1 MLLELYD
8 KSHKKLANLT
18 GTKSPHIQRTLEYGD
33 ETLDFYY
40 PASGPLLGQIA
51 AECYVRTDRQEY
63 VVKAVEKSTAS
74 AWRKISCALNI
85 EELEGTPFQD
95 FETVEQTVKAAAEF
109 ALAGTGW
116 TVDADANITK
126 KRTIRKEDDT
136 TAWEVVKQIVTTYR
150 LELEIDAVNKRLKFH
165 TRRGRDRGAYFIE
178 RLNLRSL
185 GVKTSSYGFYTRL
198 IPIGKD
204 GLHLWRDG
212 QNYIENH
219 QYSDK
224 VITSI
229 WRDERYTVTAALLED
244 AQARLDEAST
254 PVRAYTAELVD
265 LAAQGDKYNAL
276 AYDLGDTVL
285 LVSEKTDE
293 REKQRIVKLDEYP
306 DDPLANKAELSNVK
320 QTFAQLQKTEAEMAT
335 ADAVAIAT
343 KRTKKV
349 LRDDYLTKEE
359 TKVAISA
366 MAESIELEVSKKY
379 LTVASGEAA
388 INKALK
394 DGKAYTDGK
403 LTEYSTTEETKS
415 LISQSAEQI
424 STEVSKTYAT
434 KTAVTESVASLHAA
448 ATQAQQ
454 TADKANADAASAQAA
469 ADKAATDAA
478 AAAAE
483 ADKAKQAAADAET
496 NAAADAQAKADAA
509 QAAAEKAAA
518 ADAQAKAA
526 AAEAAA
532 KQAAAVD
539 AQKKADAAQAAANQY
554 TDTQLTKYSTTEET
568 KSLISQ
574 SAEQI
579 STEVSKTYATKTAV
593 TESVASLHAAATQ
606 AQQTADKANADAAS
620 AQAAADK
627 AATDAAAAAAEADKA
642 KQAAADA
649 ETNAAADA
657 QAKADAAQAAAEKA
671 AAADA
676 QAKAAAAEAAAKQAA
691 AADAKKKADAAKK
704 EAQDYTDGKLT
715 EYSTTDE
722 VKSAINQTATQISL
736 EVSAQ
741 LSGRNLLQYQNFE
754 DKAGGTAHT
763 TLSNGVLTIK
773 FAANETGAF
782 NVRELAAAALCN
794 LARGR
799 CITVSG
805 RYKVIKPFQSAAARL
820 SWYGKFASGTAQ
832 TLSYS
837 QNAALKMDEVSADW
851 IYYEKTYT
859 TDLLDEEIEEL
870 GMMCEI
876 TPSKAGTDGEIQ
888 WKDWVLK
895 ISTPVQSGTVR
906 SKFAMDTS
914 SATIDAGRLTF
925 NSNTIVINSTNFKLD
940 ASGNVT
946 ASGTFKSANGKW
958 EAALQSGSLIMNYD
972 GNRRVEL
979 FKASN
984 YDGGYLRLS
993 GTYGE
998 WDATTTCAPN
1008 YISMRASSKGQ
1019 SLIMTPEYINLTEN
1033 SKRRF
1038 ATELGKNNGV
1048 PVSNSAVVQSP
1059 DGDVMARLMC
1069 GNVLGAPQAKLEFYY
1084 KFDDALWSVMSLFYD
1099 GSKNRVTLD
1108 TGKNAELYIKGRKF

>member
-8 KSHKKLANLT
+8 RNHKKLANLT
-18 GTKSPHIQRTLEYGD
+18 GIKSPHIQRTLEYGD
-33 ETLDFYY
+33 ETLDFSY
-40 PASGPLLGQIA
+40 PTSGPWLAQLL
-51 AECYVRTDRQEY
+51 AECYIRTDRQEY
-63 VVKAVEKSTAS
+63 VVKAVEKSSTS
-74 AWRKISCALNI
+74 AWRKVSCALNI
-85 EELEGTPFQD
+85 EELEGAPFEG
-95 FETVEQTVKAAAEF
+95 FETVEQTVQAAAEF
-109 ALAGTGW
+109 ALEGTGW
-116 TVDADANITK
+116 TVETDADITK

-136 TAWEVVKQIVTTYR
+136 TVWEVVKQIVTTYR

-254 PVRAYTAELVD
+254 PARAYTAELVD
-265 LAAQGDKYNAL
+265 LAAQSDKYNAL
-276 AYDLGDTVL
+276 AYDLGDAVL

-349 LRDDYLTKEE
+349 LKDDYLTKKE
-359 TKVAISA
+359 TEVKISA
-366 MAESIELEVSKKY
+366 LAESIELEVSKTY
-379 LTVASGEAA
+379 MTVANGQAA
-388 INKALK
+388 IDKALEA
-394 DGKAYTDGK
+394 GKQYTDGK

-424 STEVSKTYAT
+424 TLEVSKTYAT
-434 KTAVTESVASLHAA
+434 TASVEKSLDTLQAA
-448 ATQAQQ
+448 AKSAQE
-454 TADKANADAASAQAA
+454 TADKANNDAANAQAA

-496 NAAADAQAKADAA
+496 NAAADAQEKANAA

-532 KQAAAVD
+532 K
-539 AQKKADAAQAAANQY
+539 K
-554 TDTQLTKYSTTEET
+554 
-568 KSLISQ
+568 
-574 SAEQI
+574 
-579 STEVSKTYATKTAV
+579 
-593 TESVASLHAAATQ
+593 
-606 AQQTADKANADAAS
+606 
-620 AQAAADK
+620 
-627 AATDAAAAAAEADKA
+627 AAAE
-642 KQAAADA
+642 
-649 ETNAAADA
+649 
-657 QAKADAAQAAAEKA
+657 
-671 AAADA
+671 
-676 QAKAAAAEAAAKQAA
+676 
-691 AADAKKKADAAKK
+691 DAKKKADAAKK

-722 VKSAINQTATQISL
+722 MKSAISQTAEQITL

-754 DKAGGTAHT
+754 DKTIGTTHVSAYG
-763 TLSNGVLTIK
+763 GVLTMA
-773 FAANETGAF
+773 FSASETAVF
-782 NVRELAAAALCN
+782 SAQEKADTTLWN

-799 CITVSG
+799 CLTLSG
-805 RYKVIKPFQSAAARL
+805 YYKVIKPFQSAAARL
-820 SWYGKFASGTAQ
+820 SGVWAYKSGTPQ
-832 TLSYS
+832 TLHYN
-837 QNAALKMDEVSADW
+837 QNAALKLDEVSADW
-851 IYYEKTYT
+851 IYYEKTYF
-859 TDLLDEEIEEL
+859 DELLDEELSNL

-876 TPSKAGTDGEIQ
+876 TPTKAETDGKIQ
-888 WKDWVLK
+888 WKDWKLK
-895 ISTPVQSGTVR
+895 ISTPVQSGNIR
-906 SKFAMDTS
+906 SKFAMDAS
-914 SATIDAGRLTF
+914 SVTIDAGRLTF

-946 ASGTFKSANGKW
+946 AKGAFESGD
-958 EAALQSGSLIMNYD
+958 EQSGGYACIKNGTLELKYNGDTNLYFTTTISGSGYANMHLCGPGGQEAVVLQARKNEGSGIFLFDKDANQKTSIMGNGNAGFGGGVSIGGDLSLPDDYNHVLYLRRSKLQPRNGQNSLYCDWVNVRGTD
-972 GNRRVEL
+972 GNSYWVLAGFGSYR
-979 FKASN
+979 
-984 YDGGYLRLS
+984 
-993 GTYGE
+993 GT
-998 WDATTTCAPN
+998 
-1008 YISMRASSKGQ
+1008 
-1019 SLIMTPEYINLTEN
+1019 
-1033 SKRRF
+1033 
-1038 ATELGKNNGV
+1038 
-1048 PVSNSAVVQSP
+1048 
-1059 DGDVMARLMC
+1059 
-1069 GNVLGAPQAKLEFYY
+1069 
-1084 KFDDALWSVMSLFYD
+1084 
-1099 GSKNRVTLD
+1099 
-1108 TGKNAELYIKGRKF
+1108 

>member
-8 KSHKKLANLT
+8 RNHKKLANLT
-18 GTKSPHIQRTLEYGD
+18 GIKSPHIQRTLEYGD
-33 ETLDFYY
+33 ETLDFSY
-40 PASGPLLGQIA
+40 PTSGPWLAQLL
-51 AECYVRTDRQEY
+51 AECYIRTDRQEY
-63 VVKAVEKSTAS
+63 VVKAVEKSSAS
-74 AWRKISCALNI
+74 AWRKVSCALNI
-85 EELEGTPFQD
+85 EELEGAPFED
-95 FETVEQTVKAAAEF
+95 FETVEQTAQAAAEF
-109 ALAGTGW
+109 ALEGTGW
-116 TVDADANITK
+116 TVEADADITK
-126 KRTIRKEDDT
+126 KRTIRKEGDT

-150 LELEIDAVNKRLKFH
+150 VELEIDAVNKRLKFH
-165 TRRGRDRGAYFIE
+165 TRRGRDRGTYFIE

-204 GLHLWRDG
+204 GLQLWQDG
-212 QNYIENH
+212 KNYIDNH

-224 VITSI
+224 TITAI

-254 PVRAYTAELVD
+254 PARAYTAELVD
-265 LAAQGDKYNAL
+265 LATQSDKYNAL
-276 AYDLGDTVL
+276 AYDLGDAVL
-285 LVSEKTDE
+285 LVSEKTAE

-366 MAESIELEVSKKY
+366 MAKSIELEVSKKY
-379 LTVASGEAA
+379 LTVASGETA

-424 STEVSKTYAT
+424 TAEVSKTYAT
-434 KTAVTESVASLHAA
+434 TASVEKSLDTLQAA
-448 ATQAQQ
+448 AKSAQE
-454 TADKANADAASAQAA
+454 TADKANNDAANAQAA

-483 ADKAKQAAADAET
+483 ADKAKQAAADAE
-496 NAAADAQAKADAA
+496 A
-509 QAAAEKAAA
+509 
-518 ADAQAKAA
+518 
-526 AAEAAA
+526 
-532 KQAAAVD
+532 
-539 AQKKADAAQAAANQY
+539 
-554 TDTQLTKYSTTEET
+554 
-568 KSLISQ
+568 
-574 SAEQI
+574 
-579 STEVSKTYATKTAV
+579 
-593 TESVASLHAAATQ
+593 
-606 AQQTADKANADAAS
+606 
-620 AQAAADK
+620 
-627 AATDAAAAAAEADKA
+627 
-642 KQAAADA
+642 
-649 ETNAAADA
+649 NAAADA

-820 SWYGKFASGTAQ
+820 SWYGKFASETTQ

-859 TDLLDEEIEEL
+859 TELLDEEIAEL
-870 GMMCEI
+870 GMSCEI
-876 TPSKAGTDGEIQ
+876 TPSKAETDGEIQ

-895 ISTPVQSGTVR
+895 ISAPVQSGNIR
-906 SKFAMDTS
+906 SKFAMDA
-914 SATIDAGRLTF
+914 SAVTIDTGRLTF

-946 ASGTFKSANGKW
+946 AAGTFKSVSDKW
-958 EAALQSGSLIMNYD
+958 EATLRSGGLFMNYD

-979 FKASN
+979 FKAGN

-993 GTYGE
+993 GTYNGE
-998 WDATTTCAPN
+998 DAMATYAPN
-1008 YISMRASSKGQ
+1008 SIAMGSASKSA
-1019 SLIMTPEYINLTEN
+1019 IMTPEHISLTEN
-1033 SKRRF
+1033 SKSRF
-1038 ATELGKNNGV
+1038 TITQGVNDGV

-1069 GNVLGAPQAKLEFYY
+1069 GNVQGAPQAKLEFLY
-1084 KFDDALWSVMSLFYD
+1084 KVDNILWTVMNLTYD
-1099 GSKNRVTLD
+1099 GSKNRVTLYA
-1108 TGKNAELYIKGRKF
+1108 GKNAELYIQGKKF

>member
-40 PASGPLLGQIA
+40 PASGPWLGQIA

-254 PVRAYTAELVD
+254 PARAYTAELVD
-265 LAAQGDKYNAL
+265 LAAQSDKYNAL
-276 AYDLGDTVL
+276 AYDLGDAVL

-320 QTFAQLQKTEAEMAT
+320 QTFAQMQKTEAEMAT

-424 STEVSKTYAT
+424 TAEVSKTYAT
-434 KTAVTESVASLHAA
+434 TASVEKSLDTLRAA
-448 ATQAQQ
+448 AKSAQE
-454 TADKANADAASAQAA
+454 TADKANNDAANAQAA

-496 NAAADAQAKADAA
+496 NAAADAKAKADAA

-554 TDTQLTKYSTTEET
+554 TDTRLTKYSTTEET

-593 TESVASLHAAATQ
+593 KESVASLQAAAKS
-606 AQQTADKANADAAS
+606 AQETADKANNDAAN

-754 DKAGGTAHT
+754 DKAAGGQHT
-763 TLSNGVLTIK
+763 TVTDGVLTVSFSASETVTFSVK
-773 FAANETGAF
+773 EAADT
-782 NVRELAAAALCN
+782 ALCN
-794 LARGR
+794 LARGK
-799 CITVSG
+799 CVTISG
-805 RYKVIKPFQSAAARL
+805 YYKIVKPFKSSAVRL
-820 SWYGKFASGTAQ
+820 ALTYGYKSGANNQ
-832 TLSYS
+832 TLYYTH
-837 QNAALKMDEVSADW
+837 NAAIKADEESTDW
-851 IYYEKTYT
+851 IFYEKTYIT
-859 TDLLDEEIEEL
+859 EMLDEEL
-870 GMMCEI
+870 VRMGMACEI
-876 TPSKAGTDGEIQ
+876 TPTKAETDGQMQ
-888 WKDWVLK
+888 WKDWTLK

-906 SKFAMDTS
+906 SKFAMDANS
-914 SATIDAGRLTF
+914 VTIDTGRLTF

-940 ASGNVT
+940 GNGNVT
-946 ASGTFKSANGKW
+946 VKGSFESGN
-958 EAALQSGSLIMNYD
+958 EQSGGYVSIKD
-972 GNRRVEL
+972 GKL
-979 FKASN
+979 QIK
-984 YDGGYLRLS
+984 Y
-993 GTYGE
+993 
-998 WDATTTCAPN
+998 
-1008 YISMRASSKGQ
+1008 
-1019 SLIMTPEYINLTEN
+1019 
-1033 SKRRF
+1033 
-1038 ATELGKNNGV
+1038 
-1048 PVSNSAVVQSP
+1048 
-1059 DGDVMARLMC
+1059 DGDVNLFFDTTISGSGYGNMHIC
-1069 GNVLGAPQAKLEFYY
+1069 GPSGQDAIVLQAQKDAGSGLYLFNKNREY
-1084 KFDDALWSVMSLFYD
+1084 KTIIKGD
-1099 GSKNRVTLD
+1099 GSASFGATVYMSGDLVLPTDYNHVLYMNRSKLLPCK
-1108 TGKNAELYIKGRKF
+1108 GQNALYCNWVNVRGIDGNGYWVLAGFSDYKGT

>member
-8 KSHKKLANLT
+8 RNHKKLANLT
-18 GTKSPHIQRTLEYGD
+18 GIKSPHIQRTLEYGD
-33 ETLDFYY
+33 ETLDFSY
-40 PASGPLLGQIA
+40 PTSGPWLAQLL
-51 AECYVRTDRQEY
+51 AECYIRTDRQEY
-63 VVKAVEKSTAS
+63 VVKAVEKSSTS
-74 AWRKISCALNI
+74 AWRKVSCALNI
-85 EELEGTPFQD
+85 EELEGAPFEG
-95 FETVEQTVKAAAEF
+95 FETVEQTVQAAAEF
-109 ALAGTGW
+109 ALEGTGW
-116 TVDADANITK
+116 TVETDADITK

-219 QYSDK
+219 QYNNK

-254 PVRAYTAELVD
+254 PARAYTAELVD
-265 LAAQGDKYNAL
+265 LAAQSDKYNAL
-276 AYDLGDTVL
+276 AYDLGDAVL

-349 LRDDYLTKEE
+349 LKDDYLTKKE
-359 TKVAISA
+359 TEVKISA
-366 MAESIELEVSKKY
+366 LAESIELEVSKTY
-379 LTVASGEAA
+379 MTVANGQAA
-388 INKALK
+388 IDKALEA
-394 DGKAYTDGK
+394 GKQYTDGK

-424 STEVSKTYAT
+424 TLEVSKTYAT
-434 KTAVTESVASLHAA
+434 TASVEKSLDTLQAA
-448 ATQAQQ
+448 AKSAQE
-454 TADKANADAASAQAA
+454 TADKANSDAADAQAA

-496 NAAADAQAKADAA
+496 NAAADAQEKANAA

-532 KQAAAVD
+532 K
-539 AQKKADAAQAAANQY
+539 K
-554 TDTQLTKYSTTEET
+554 
-568 KSLISQ
+568 
-574 SAEQI
+574 
-579 STEVSKTYATKTAV
+579 
-593 TESVASLHAAATQ
+593 
-606 AQQTADKANADAAS
+606 
-620 AQAAADK
+620 
-627 AATDAAAAAAEADKA
+627 AAAE
-642 KQAAADA
+642 
-649 ETNAAADA
+649 
-657 QAKADAAQAAAEKA
+657 
-671 AAADA
+671 
-676 QAKAAAAEAAAKQAA
+676 
-691 AADAKKKADAAKK
+691 DAKKKADAAKK

-722 VKSAINQTATQISL
+722 MKSAISQTAEQITL

-754 DKAGGTAHT
+754 DKTIGTTHVSAYG
-763 TLSNGVLTIK
+763 GVLTMA
-773 FAANETGAF
+773 FSASETAVF
-782 NVRELAAAALCN
+782 SAQEKADTTLWN

-799 CITVSG
+799 CLTLSG
-805 RYKVIKPFQSAAARL
+805 YYKVIKPFQSAAARL
-820 SWYGKFASGTAQ
+820 SGVWAYKSGTPQ
-832 TLSYS
+832 TLHYN
-837 QNAALKMDEVSADW
+837 QNAALKLDEVSADW
-851 IYYEKTYT
+851 IYYEKTYF
-859 TDLLDEEIEEL
+859 DELLDEELSNL

-876 TPSKAGTDGEIQ
+876 TPTKAKTDGKIQ
-888 WKDWVLK
+888 WKDWKLK
-895 ISTPVQSGTVR
+895 ISTPVQSGNIR
-906 SKFAMDTS
+906 SKFAMDAS
-914 SATIDAGRLTF
+914 SVTIDAGRLTF

-946 ASGTFKSANGKW
+946 AKGAFESGD
-958 EAALQSGSLIMNYD
+958 EQSGGYACIKNGTLELKYNGDTNLYFTTTISGSGYANMHLCGPGGQEAVVLQARKNEGSGIFLFDKDANQKASIMGNGNARFDGGVSIGGDLSLPDDYNHVLYLRRSKLQPRNGQNSLYCDWVNVRGTD
-972 GNRRVEL
+972 GNSYWVLAGFGSYR
-979 FKASN
+979 
-984 YDGGYLRLS
+984 
-993 GTYGE
+993 GT
-998 WDATTTCAPN
+998 
-1008 YISMRASSKGQ
+1008 
-1019 SLIMTPEYINLTEN
+1019 
-1033 SKRRF
+1033 
-1038 ATELGKNNGV
+1038 
-1048 PVSNSAVVQSP
+1048 
-1059 DGDVMARLMC
+1059 
-1069 GNVLGAPQAKLEFYY
+1069 
-1084 KFDDALWSVMSLFYD
+1084 
-1099 GSKNRVTLD
+1099 
-1108 TGKNAELYIKGRKF
+1108 

>member
-1 MLLELYD
+1 LLLELYD

-40 PASGPLLGQIA
+40 PASGPWLNQIA

-109 ALAGTGW
+109 ALEGTGW
-116 TVDADANITK
+116 TVETDADITK

-136 TAWEVVKQIVTTYR
+136 TAWEVVKQIVSTYR
-150 LELEIDAVNKRLKFH
+150 VELEIDAVNKRLLFH

-254 PVRAYTAELVD
+254 PARAYTAELVD
-265 LAAQGDKYNAL
+265 LAAQSDKYNAL
-276 AYDLGDTVL
+276 AYDLGDAVL
-285 LVSEKTDE
+285 LVSEKTAE

-388 INKALK
+388 INKALE

-403 LTEYSTTEETKS
+403 LTEYSTTKETKS

-424 STEVSKTYAT
+424 TAEVSKTYAT
-434 KTAVTESVASLHAA
+434 TASVEKSLDTLRAA
-448 ATQAQQ
+448 AKSAQE
-454 TADKANADAASAQAA
+454 TADKAN
-469 ADKAATDAA
+469 TDAA
-478 AAAAE
+478 
-483 ADKAKQAAADAET
+483 
-496 NAAADAQAKADAA
+496 N
-509 QAAAEKAAA
+509 
-518 ADAQAKAA
+518 
-526 AAEAAA
+526 
-532 KQAAAVD
+532 
-539 AQKKADAAQAAANQY
+539 
-554 TDTQLTKYSTTEET
+554 
-568 KSLISQ
+568 
-574 SAEQI
+574 
-579 STEVSKTYATKTAV
+579 
-593 TESVASLHAAATQ
+593 
-606 AQQTADKANADAAS
+606 

-763 TLSNGVLTIK
+763 ALSNGVLTIK

-820 SWYGKFASGTAQ
+820 SWHGRFASGTAQ

-837 QNAALKMDEVSADW
+837 QNAALKMDEASADW

-906 SKFAMDTS
+906 SKFAMDAS
-914 SATIDAGRLTF
+914 SATIDTGRLTF

-946 ASGTFKSANGKW
+946 AAGTFKSANDKW
-958 EAALQSGSLIMNYD
+958 EATLRYGGLFMDYD
-972 GNRRVEL
+972 GKRRVEL
-979 FKASN
+979 FKAGN

-993 GTYGE
+993 GTYNGE
-998 WDATTTCAPN
+998 DAMATYAPN
-1008 YISMRASSKGQ
+1008 SIAMGSASKSA
-1019 SLIMTPEYINLTEN
+1019 IMTPEYISLTEN
-1033 SKRRF
+1033 SKSRF
-1038 ATELGKNNGV
+1038 TITQGVNDGV

-1069 GNVLGAPQAKLEFYY
+1069 GNVLGAPQAKLEFLY
-1084 KFDDALWSVMSLFYD
+1084 KVDNILWTVMNLTYD
-1099 GSKNRVTLD
+1099 GSKNRVTLYA
-1108 TGKNAELYIKGRKF
+1108 GKNAELYIQGKKF

>member
-8 KSHKKLANLT
+8 RNHEKLANLT
-18 GTKSPHIQRTLEYGD
+18 GIKSPHIQRTLEYGD
-33 ETLDFYY
+33 ETLDFSY
-40 PASGPLLGQIA
+40 PTSGPWLAQLL
-51 AECYVRTDRQEY
+51 AECYIRTDRQEY
-63 VVKAVEKSTAS
+63 VVKAVEKSSAS
-74 AWRKISCALNI
+74 AWRKVSCALNI
-85 EELEGTPFQD
+85 EELEGAPFEG
-95 FETVEQTVKAAAEF
+95 FETVEQTVQAAAEF
-109 ALAGTGW
+109 ALEGTGW
-116 TVDADANITK
+116 TVETDADITK

-136 TAWEVVKQIVTTYR
+136 TVWEVMKQIVTTYR

-219 QYSDK
+219 QYSNK

-254 PVRAYTAELVD
+254 PARAYTAELVD
-265 LAAQGDKYNAL
+265 LAAQSDKYNAL
-276 AYDLGDTVL
+276 AYDLGDAVL

-349 LRDDYLTKEE
+349 LKDDYLTKKE
-359 TKVAISA
+359 TEVKISA
-366 MAESIELEVSKKY
+366 LAESIELEVSKTY
-379 LTVASGEAA
+379 MTVANGQAA
-388 INKALK
+388 IDKALEA
-394 DGKAYTDGK
+394 GKQYTDGK

-424 STEVSKTYAT
+424 TLEVSKTYATTASVEKSLDTLQAAAKSAQETADKANSDAADAQAAADKAAADAAAAAAEADKAKQAAADAEANAAADAQEKANAAQDAAEKAAAADAQAKAAAAEAAAKKAAAEDATAKANAAQEAANKYTDTQLTKYSTTEEMKSAINQSATGITLEVSKTYAT
-434 KTAVTESVASLHAA
+434 KTSVEESVATLQAA
-448 ATQAQQ
+448 AKSAQE
-454 TADKANADAASAQAA
+454 TADKANNDAANAQAA

-496 NAAADAQAKADAA
+496 NAAADAQEKANAA

-532 KQAAAVD
+532 K
-539 AQKKADAAQAAANQY
+539 K
-554 TDTQLTKYSTTEET
+554 
-568 KSLISQ
+568 
-574 SAEQI
+574 
-579 STEVSKTYATKTAV
+579 
-593 TESVASLHAAATQ
+593 
-606 AQQTADKANADAAS
+606 
-620 AQAAADK
+620 
-627 AATDAAAAAAEADKA
+627 AAAE
-642 KQAAADA
+642 
-649 ETNAAADA
+649 
-657 QAKADAAQAAAEKA
+657 
-671 AAADA
+671 
-676 QAKAAAAEAAAKQAA
+676 
-691 AADAKKKADAAKK
+691 DAKKKADAAKK

-722 VKSAINQTATQISL
+722 MKSAISQTAEQITL

-754 DKAGGTAHT
+754 DKTIGTTHVSAYG
-763 TLSNGVLTIK
+763 GVLTMA
-773 FAANETGAF
+773 FSASETAVF
-782 NVRELAAAALCN
+782 SAQEKADTTLWN

-799 CITVSG
+799 CLTLSG
-805 RYKVIKPFQSAAARL
+805 YYKVIKPFQSAAARL
-820 SWYGKFASGTAQ
+820 SGVWAYKSGTPQ
-832 TLSYS
+832 TLHYN
-837 QNAALKMDEVSADW
+837 QNAALKLDEVSADW
-851 IYYEKTYT
+851 IYYEKTYF
-859 TDLLDEEIEEL
+859 DELLDEELSNL

-876 TPSKAGTDGEIQ
+876 TPTKAETDGKIQ
-888 WKDWVLK
+888 WKDWKLK
-895 ISTPVQSGTVR
+895 ISTPVQSGNIR
-906 SKFAMDTS
+906 SKFAMDAS
-914 SATIDAGRLTF
+914 SVTIDAGRLTF

-946 ASGTFKSANGKW
+946 AKGAFESGD
-958 EAALQSGSLIMNYD
+958 EQSGGYACIKNGTLELKYNGDTNLYFTTTISGSGYANMHLCGPGGQEAVVLQARKNEGSGIFLFDKDANQKASIMGNGNARFGGGVSIGGDLSLPDDYNHVLYLRRSKLQPRNGQNSLYCDWVNVRGTD
-972 GNRRVEL
+972 GNSYWVLAGFGSYR
-979 FKASN
+979 
-984 YDGGYLRLS
+984 
-993 GTYGE
+993 GT
-998 WDATTTCAPN
+998 
-1008 YISMRASSKGQ
+1008 
-1019 SLIMTPEYINLTEN
+1019 
-1033 SKRRF
+1033 
-1038 ATELGKNNGV
+1038 
-1048 PVSNSAVVQSP
+1048 
-1059 DGDVMARLMC
+1059 
-1069 GNVLGAPQAKLEFYY
+1069 
-1084 KFDDALWSVMSLFYD
+1084 
-1099 GSKNRVTLD
+1099 
-1108 TGKNAELYIKGRKF
+1108 

>member
-40 PASGPLLGQIA
+40 PASGPWLGQIA

-254 PVRAYTAELVD
+254 PARAYTAELVD
-265 LAAQGDKYNAL
+265 LAAQSDKYNAL

-306 DDPLANKAELSNVK
+306 DDQLANKAELSNVK

-379 LTVASGEAA
+379 ITVASGEAA

-424 STEVSKTYAT
+424 TAEVSKTYAT
-434 KTAVTESVASLHAA
+434 TASVEKSLDTIQAA
-448 ATQAQQ
+448 AKSAQE
-454 TADKANADAASAQAA
+454 TADKAN
-469 ADKAATDAA
+469 TDAA
-478 AAAAE
+478 
-483 ADKAKQAAADAET
+483 
-496 NAAADAQAKADAA
+496 N
-509 QAAAEKAAA
+509 
-518 ADAQAKAA
+518 
-526 AAEAAA
+526 
-532 KQAAAVD
+532 
-539 AQKKADAAQAAANQY
+539 
-554 TDTQLTKYSTTEET
+554 
-568 KSLISQ
+568 
-574 SAEQI
+574 
-579 STEVSKTYATKTAV
+579 
-593 TESVASLHAAATQ
+593 
-606 AQQTADKANADAAS
+606 

-754 DKAGGTAHT
+754 DKAAGDQHT
-763 TLSNGVLTIK
+763 TVTDGILTVSFSASETVTFSVK
-773 FAANETGAF
+773 EAADT
-782 NVRELAAAALCN
+782 ALCN
-794 LARGR
+794 LARGK
-799 CITVSG
+799 CVTISG
-805 RYKVIKPFQSAAARL
+805 YYKIVKPFKSSAVRL
-820 SWYGKFASGTAQ
+820 ALTYGYKSGANNQ
-832 TLSYS
+832 TLYYTH
-837 QNAALKMDEVSADW
+837 NAAIKADEESTDW
-851 IYYEKTYT
+851 IFYEKTYIT
-859 TDLLDEEIEEL
+859 EMLDEEL
-870 GMMCEI
+870 VRMGMACEI
-876 TPSKAGTDGEIQ
+876 TPTKAETDGQMQ
-888 WKDWVLK
+888 WKDWSLK

-906 SKFAMDTS
+906 SKFAMDANS
-914 SATIDAGRLTF
+914 VTIDTGRLTF

-940 ASGNVT
+940 GNGNVT
-946 ASGTFKSANGKW
+946 VKGSFESGN
-958 EAALQSGSLIMNYD
+958 EQSGGYVSIKD
-972 GNRRVEL
+972 GKLQV
-979 FKASN
+979 K
-984 YDGGYLRLS
+984 Y
-993 GTYGE
+993 
-998 WDATTTCAPN
+998 
-1008 YISMRASSKGQ
+1008 
-1019 SLIMTPEYINLTEN
+1019 
-1033 SKRRF
+1033 
-1038 ATELGKNNGV
+1038 
-1048 PVSNSAVVQSP
+1048 
-1059 DGDVMARLMC
+1059 DGDVNLFFDTTISGSGYGNMHIC
-1069 GNVLGAPQAKLEFYY
+1069 GPGGQDAIILQAQKDAGSGLYLLNKNGEY
-1084 KFDDALWSVMSLFYD
+1084 KTIIKGD
-1099 GSKNRVTLD
+1099 GSASFGATVCMSGDLALPADYNHALYMNRSKLQPCK
-1108 TGKNAELYIKGRKF
+1108 GQNALYCNWVNVRGIDGNGYWVLAGFFDYKGT

>member
-8 KSHKKLANLT
+8 RNHKKLANLT
-18 GTKSPHIQRTLEYGD
+18 GIKSPHIQRTLEYGD
-33 ETLDFYY
+33 ETLDFSY
-40 PASGPLLGQIA
+40 PTSGPWLAQLL
-51 AECYVRTDRQEY
+51 AECYIRTDRQEY
-63 VVKAVEKSTAS
+63 VVKAVEKSSTS
-74 AWRKISCALNI
+74 AWRKVSCALNI
-85 EELEGTPFQD
+85 EELEGAPFEG
-95 FETVEQTVKAAAEF
+95 FETVEQTVQAAAEF
-109 ALAGTGW
+109 ALEGTGW
-116 TVDADANITK
+116 TVEADADITK

-150 LELEIDAVNKRLKFH
+150 VELEIDAVNKRLKFH
-165 TRRGRDRGAYFIE
+165 TRRGQDRGAYFIE
-178 RLNLRSL
+178 RMNLRSL

-254 PVRAYTAELVD
+254 PARAYTAELVD
-265 LAAQGDKYNAL
+265 LAAQSDKYNAL
-276 AYDLGDTVL
+276 AYDLGDAVL

-349 LRDDYLTKEE
+349 LKDDYLTKKE
-359 TKVAISA
+359 TEVKISA
-366 MAESIELEVSKKY
+366 LAESIELEVSKTY
-379 LTVASGEAA
+379 MTVANGQAA
-388 INKALK
+388 IDKALEA
-394 DGKAYTDGK
+394 GKQYTDGK

-424 STEVSKTYAT
+424 TLEVSKTYAT
-434 KTAVTESVASLHAA
+434 TASVEKSLDTLQAA
-448 ATQAQQ
+448 AKSAQE
-454 TADKANADAASAQAA
+454 TADKANNDAANAQAA

-483 ADKAKQAAADAET
+483 ADKAKQAAADAEA
-496 NAAADAQAKADAA
+496 NAAADAQEKADAA

-532 KQAAAVD
+532 KKAAAED
-539 AQKKADAAQAAANQY
+539 ATAKANAAQEAANKY
-554 TDTQLTKYSTTEET
+554 TDTQLTKYSTTEEM
-568 KSLISQ
+568 KSAISQ
-574 SAEQI
+574 SATGI
-579 STEVSKTYATKTAV
+579 TLEVSKTYATKTSV
-593 TESVASLHAAATQ
+593 EESVATLQAAAKS
-606 AQQTADKANADAAS
+606 AQETADKANNDAAN

-649 ETNAAADA
+649 EANAAADA
-657 QAKADAAQAAAEKA
+657 QEKADAAQAAAEKA

-722 VKSAINQTATQISL
+722 MKSAISQTAEQITL

-754 DKAGGTAHT
+754 DKTIGTTHVSAYG
-763 TLSNGVLTIK
+763 GVLTMA
-773 FAANETGAF
+773 FSASETAVF
-782 NVRELAAAALCN
+782 SAQEKADTTLWN

-799 CITVSG
+799 CLTLSG
-805 RYKVIKPFQSAAARL
+805 YYKVIKPFQSAAARL
-820 SWYGKFASGTAQ
+820 SGVWAYKSGTPQ
-832 TLSYS
+832 TLHYN
-837 QNAALKMDEVSADW
+837 QNAALKLDEVSADW
-851 IYYEKTYT
+851 IYYEKTYF
-859 TDLLDEEIEEL
+859 DELLDEELSNL

-876 TPSKAGTDGEIQ
+876 TPTKAETDGKIQ
-888 WKDWVLK
+888 WKDWKLK
-895 ISTPVQSGTVR
+895 ISTPVQSGNIR
-906 SKFAMDTS
+906 SKFAMDAS
-914 SATIDAGRLTF
+914 SVTIDAGRLTF

-946 ASGTFKSANGKW
+946 AKGAFESGD
-958 EAALQSGSLIMNYD
+958 EQSGGYACIKNGTLELKYNGDTNLYFTTTISGSGYANMHLCGPGGQEAVVLQARKNEGSGIFLFDKDANQKAYIMGNGNARFGGGVSIGGDLSLPDDYNHVLYLRRSKLQPRNGQNSLYCDWVNVRGTD
-972 GNRRVEL
+972 GNSYWVLAGFGSYR
-979 FKASN
+979 
-984 YDGGYLRLS
+984 
-993 GTYGE
+993 GT
-998 WDATTTCAPN
+998 
-1008 YISMRASSKGQ
+1008 
-1019 SLIMTPEYINLTEN
+1019 
-1033 SKRRF
+1033 
-1038 ATELGKNNGV
+1038 
-1048 PVSNSAVVQSP
+1048 
-1059 DGDVMARLMC
+1059 
-1069 GNVLGAPQAKLEFYY
+1069 
-1084 KFDDALWSVMSLFYD
+1084 
-1099 GSKNRVTLD
+1099 
-1108 TGKNAELYIKGRKF
+1108 

>member
-8 KSHKKLANLT
+8 RNHKKLANLT
-18 GTKSPHIQRTLEYGD
+18 GIKSPHIQRTLEYGD
-33 ETLDFYY
+33 ETLDFSY
-40 PASGPLLGQIA
+40 PTSGPWLAQLL
-51 AECYVRTDRQEY
+51 AECYIRTDRQEY
-63 VVKAVEKSTAS
+63 VVKAVEKSSAS
-74 AWRKISCALNI
+74 AWRKVSCALNI
-85 EELEGTPFQD
+85 EELEGAPFEN
-95 FETVEQTVKAAAEF
+95 FETVEQTVQAAAEF
-109 ALAGTGW
+109 ALEGTGW
-116 TVDADANITK
+116 TVETDADITK

-150 LELEIDAVNKRLKFH
+150 VELEIDAVNKRLKFH
-165 TRRGRDRGAYFIE
+165 TRRGQDRGAYFIE

-254 PVRAYTAELVD
+254 PARAYTAELVD
-265 LAAQGDKYNAL
+265 LAAQSDKYNAL
-276 AYDLGDTVL
+276 AYDLGDAVL

-343 KRTKKV
+343 KRTQKV
-349 LRDDYLTKEE
+349 LKDDYLTKKE
-359 TKVAISA
+359 TEVKISA
-366 MAESIELEVSKKY
+366 LAESIELEVSKTY
-379 LTVASGEAA
+379 MTVANGQAA
-388 INKALK
+388 IDKALEA
-394 DGKAYTDGK
+394 GKQYTDGK

-424 STEVSKTYAT
+424 TLEVSKTYAT
-434 KTAVTESVASLHAA
+434 TASVEKSLDTLQAA
-448 ATQAQQ
+448 AKSAKE
-454 TADKANADAASAQAA
+454 TADKANNDAANAQAA
-469 ADKAATDAA
+469 ADKAAADAA
-478 AAAAE
+478 AAATE

-496 NAAADAQAKADAA
+496 NAAADAQEKANAA

-532 KQAAAVD
+532 KKAAAED
-539 AQKKADAAQAAANQY
+539 ATAKANAAQEAANKY
-554 TDTQLTKYSTTEET
+554 TDTQLTKYSTTEEM
-568 KSLISQ
+568 KSAISQ
-574 SAEQI
+574 SATGI
-579 STEVSKTYATKTAV
+579 TLEVSKTYATKTSV
-593 TESVASLHAAATQ
+593 EESVATLQAAAKS
-606 AQQTADKANADAAS
+606 AQETADKANSDAAD

-627 AATDAAAAAAEADKA
+627 AAADAAAAATEADKA

-649 ETNAAADA
+649 EANAAADA
-657 QAKADAAQAAAEKA
+657 QEKANAAQAAAEKA

-722 VKSAINQTATQISL
+722 MKSAISQTAEQITL

-754 DKAGGTAHT
+754 DKTIGTTHVSA
-763 TLSNGVLTIK
+763 SGGVLTMA
-773 FAANETGAF
+773 FSASETAVF
-782 NVRELAAAALCN
+782 SAREIADTTLWN

-799 CITVSG
+799 CLTLSG
-805 RYKVIKPFQSAAARL
+805 YYKVIKPFQSAAARL
-820 SWYGKFASGTAQ
+820 SGVWAYKSGASQ
-832 TLSYS
+832 TLHYN
-837 QNAALKMDEVSADW
+837 QNAALKLDEVSADW
-851 IYYEKTYT
+851 IYYEKTYF
-859 TDLLDEEIEEL
+859 DELLDEELSNL

-876 TPSKAGTDGEIQ
+876 TPTKAETDGKIQ
-888 WKDWVLK
+888 WKDWKLK
-895 ISTPVQSGTVR
+895 ISTPVQSGNIR
-906 SKFAMDTS
+906 SKFAMDAS
-914 SATIDAGRLTF
+914 SVTINTGRLTF

-940 ASGNVT
+940 GDGNVT
-946 ASGTFKSANGKW
+946 VKGSFESGN
-958 EAALQSGSLIMNYD
+958 EQSGGYVSIKDGKLQIKYD
-972 GNRRVEL
+972 GDINLFFDTTISGNGYGNMHICGPGGQDAIVLQAQKDAGSGLYLFNKNGEYKTIIKGDGSASFGATVYMSGDLVLPADYNHVLYMNRSKL
-979 FKASN
+979 QP
-984 YDGGYLRLS
+984 
-993 GTYGE
+993 
-998 WDATTTCAPN
+998 C
-1008 YISMRASSKGQ
+1008 KGQ
-1019 SLIMTPEYINLTEN
+1019 NALYCDWVNVRGID
-1033 SKRRF
+1033 
-1038 ATELGKNNGV
+1038 GNGYW
-1048 PVSNSAVVQSP
+1048 
-1059 DGDVMARLMC
+1059 
-1069 GNVLGAPQAKLEFYY
+1069 VLAGFFDY
-1084 KFDDALWSVMSLFYD
+1084 K
-1099 GSKNRVTLD
+1099 GT
-1108 TGKNAELYIKGRKF
+1108 

>member
-40 PASGPLLGQIA
+40 PASGPWLDQIA

-109 ALAGTGW
+109 ALEGTGW
-116 TVDADANITK
+116 TVETDADITK

-136 TAWEVVKQIVTTYR
+136 TAWEVVKQIVSTYR
-150 LELEIDAVNKRLKFH
+150 VELEIDAVNKRLLFH

-254 PVRAYTAELVD
+254 PARAYTAELVD
-265 LAAQGDKYNAL
+265 LAAQSDKYNAL
-276 AYDLGDTVL
+276 AYDLGDAVL
-285 LVSEKTDE
+285 LVSEKTAE

-366 MAESIELEVSKKY
+366 MTESIELEVSKKY

-415 LISQSAEQI
+415 FISQSAEQI
-424 STEVSKTYAT
+424 TAEVSKTYAT
-434 KTAVTESVASLHAA
+434 TASVEKSLDTLQAA
-448 ATQAQQ
+448 AKSAQE
-454 TADKANADAASAQAA
+454 TADKAN
-469 ADKAATDAA
+469 TDAA
-478 AAAAE
+478 
-483 ADKAKQAAADAET
+483 
-496 NAAADAQAKADAA
+496 N
-509 QAAAEKAAA
+509 
-518 ADAQAKAA
+518 
-526 AAEAAA
+526 
-532 KQAAAVD
+532 
-539 AQKKADAAQAAANQY
+539 
-554 TDTQLTKYSTTEET
+554 
-568 KSLISQ
+568 
-574 SAEQI
+574 
-579 STEVSKTYATKTAV
+579 
-593 TESVASLHAAATQ
+593 
-606 AQQTADKANADAAS
+606 

-691 AADAKKKADAAKK
+691 AADAKKKADTAKK

-715 EYSTTDE
+715 EYSTTNE

-754 DKAGGTAHT
+754 DKAAGGQHT
-763 TLSNGVLTIK
+763 TVTDGVLTVSFSASETVTFSVK
-773 FAANETGAF
+773 EAADT
-782 NVRELAAAALCN
+782 ALCN
-794 LARGR
+794 LARGK
-799 CITVSG
+799 CVTISG
-805 RYKVIKPFQSAAARL
+805 YYKIVKPFKSSAVRL
-820 SWYGKFASGTAQ
+820 ALTYGYKSGANNQ
-832 TLSYS
+832 TLYYTH
-837 QNAALKMDEVSADW
+837 NAAIKADEESTDW
-851 IYYEKTYT
+851 IFYEKTYIT
-859 TDLLDEEIEEL
+859 EMLDEEL
-870 GMMCEI
+870 VRMGMACEI
-876 TPSKAGTDGEIQ
+876 TPTKAETDGQMQ
-888 WKDWVLK
+888 WKDWTLK

-906 SKFAMDTS
+906 SKFAMDANS
-914 SATIDAGRLTF
+914 VTIDTGRLTF

-940 ASGNVT
+940 GNGNVT
-946 ASGTFKSANGKW
+946 VKGSFESGN
-958 EAALQSGSLIMNYD
+958 EQSGGYVSIKD
-972 GNRRVEL
+972 GKL
-979 FKASN
+979 QIK
-984 YDGGYLRLS
+984 Y
-993 GTYGE
+993 
-998 WDATTTCAPN
+998 
-1008 YISMRASSKGQ
+1008 
-1019 SLIMTPEYINLTEN
+1019 
-1033 SKRRF
+1033 
-1038 ATELGKNNGV
+1038 
-1048 PVSNSAVVQSP
+1048 
-1059 DGDVMARLMC
+1059 DGDVNLFFDTTISGSGYGNMHIC
-1069 GNVLGAPQAKLEFYY
+1069 GPGGQDAIVLQAQK
-1084 KFDDALWSVMSLFYD
+1084 DAGSGLYLFNKNGENKTIIKGD
-1099 GSKNRVTLD
+1099 GSASFGATVYMSGDLVLPTDYNHVLYMNRSKLLPCK
-1108 TGKNAELYIKGRKF
+1108 GQNALYCNWVNVRGIDGNGYWVLAGFFDYKGT

>member
-8 KSHKKLANLT
+8 RNHKKLANLT
-18 GTKSPHIQRTLEYGD
+18 GIKSPHIQRTLEYGD
-33 ETLDFYY
+33 ETLDFSY
-40 PASGPLLGQIA
+40 PTSGPWLAQLL
-51 AECYVRTDRQEY
+51 AECYIRTDRQEY
-63 VVKAVEKSTAS
+63 VVKAVEKSSAS
-74 AWRKISCALNI
+74 AWRKVSCALNI
-85 EELEGTPFQD
+85 EELEGAPFED
-95 FETVEQTVKAAAEF
+95 FETVEQTVQAAAEF
-109 ALAGTGW
+109 ALEGTGW
-116 TVDADANITK
+116 TVETDADITK

-254 PVRAYTAELVD
+254 PARAYTAELVD
-265 LAAQGDKYNAL
+265 LAAQSDKYNAL
-276 AYDLGDTVL
+276 AYDLGDAVL

-349 LRDDYLTKEE
+349 LKDDYLTKKE
-359 TKVAISA
+359 TEVKISA
-366 MAESIELEVSKKY
+366 LAESIELEVSKTY
-379 LTVASGEAA
+379 MTVANGQAA
-388 INKALK
+388 IDKALEA
-394 DGKAYTDGK
+394 GKQYTDGK

-424 STEVSKTYAT
+424 TLEVSKTYAT
-434 KTAVTESVASLHAA
+434 TASVEKSLDTLQAA
-448 ATQAQQ
+448 AKSAQE
-454 TADKANADAASAQAA
+454 TADKANNDAADAQAA
-469 ADKAATDAA
+469 ADKAAADAA

-483 ADKAKQAAADAET
+483 ADKAKQAAADAEA
-496 NAAADAQAKADAA
+496 NAAADAQ
-509 QAAAEKAAA
+509 EKA
-518 ADAQAKAA
+518 
-526 AAEAAA
+526 
-532 KQAAAVD
+532 
-539 AQKKADAAQAAANQY
+539 N
-554 TDTQLTKYSTTEET
+554 
-568 KSLISQ
+568 
-574 SAEQI
+574 
-579 STEVSKTYATKTAV
+579 
-593 TESVASLHAAATQ
+593 
-606 AQQTADKANADAAS
+606 
-620 AQAAADK
+620 
-627 AATDAAAAAAEADKA
+627 
-642 KQAAADA
+642 
-649 ETNAAADA
+649 
-657 QAKADAAQAAAEKA
+657 AAQAAAEKA

-722 VKSAINQTATQISL
+722 MKSAISQTAEQITL

-754 DKAGGTAHT
+754 DKTIGTTHVSA
-763 TLSNGVLTIK
+763 SGGVLTMA
-773 FAANETGAF
+773 FSASETAVF
-782 NVRELAAAALCN
+782 SAREIADTTLWN

-799 CITVSG
+799 CLTLSG
-805 RYKVIKPFQSAAARL
+805 YYKVIKPFQSAAARL
-820 SWYGKFASGTAQ
+820 SGVWAYKSGASQ
-832 TLSYS
+832 TLHYN
-837 QNAALKMDEVSADW
+837 QNAALKLDEVSTDW
-851 IYYEKTYT
+851 IYYEKTYF
-859 TDLLDEEIEEL
+859 DELLDEELSNL

-876 TPSKAGTDGEIQ
+876 TPTKAETDGKIQ
-888 WKDWVLK
+888 WRDWKLK
-895 ISTPVQSGTVR
+895 ISTPVQSGNIR
-906 SKFAMDTS
+906 SKLAMDAS
-914 SATIDAGRLTF
+914 SVTIGTGRLTF

-946 ASGTFKSANGKW
+946 AKGAFESGDEQSGGYACIKNGTLVLKYNGDTNLYFTTTISGSGYANMHLCGPGGQ
-958 EAALQSGSLIMNYD
+958 EAIALQARQKEGSGIFLFDKDANQKVTIMGNGSAGFGGGVSIGGDLSLPDDYNHVLYLRRSKLQPRNGQNSLYCDWVNVRGTD
-972 GNRRVEL
+972 GNSYWVLAGFGSYR
-979 FKASN
+979 
-984 YDGGYLRLS
+984 
-993 GTYGE
+993 GT
-998 WDATTTCAPN
+998 
-1008 YISMRASSKGQ
+1008 
-1019 SLIMTPEYINLTEN
+1019 
-1033 SKRRF
+1033 
-1038 ATELGKNNGV
+1038 
-1048 PVSNSAVVQSP
+1048 
-1059 DGDVMARLMC
+1059 
-1069 GNVLGAPQAKLEFYY
+1069 
-1084 KFDDALWSVMSLFYD
+1084 
-1099 GSKNRVTLD
+1099 
-1108 TGKNAELYIKGRKF
+1108 

>member
-40 PASGPLLGQIA
+40 SASGPWLGQIA

-254 PVRAYTAELVD
+254 PARAYTAELVD
-265 LAAQGDKYNAL
+265 LAAQSDKYNAL

-424 STEVSKTYAT
+424 TAEVSKTYAT
-434 KTAVTESVASLHAA
+434 TASVEKSLDTLQAA
-448 ATQAQQ
+448 AKSAQQ
-454 TADKANADAASAQAA
+454 TADKANADAATAQAA

-496 NAAADAQAKADAA
+496 NA
-509 QAAAEKAAA
+509 
-518 ADAQAKAA
+518 
-526 AAEAAA
+526 
-532 KQAAAVD
+532 
-539 AQKKADAAQAAANQY
+539 
-554 TDTQLTKYSTTEET
+554 T
-568 KSLISQ
+568 
-574 SAEQI
+574 
-579 STEVSKTYATKTAV
+579 
-593 TESVASLHAAATQ
+593 
-606 AQQTADKANADAAS
+606 
-620 AQAAADK
+620 
-627 AATDAAAAAAEADKA
+627 
-642 KQAAADA
+642 
-649 ETNAAADA
+649 ADA

-754 DKAGGTAHT
+754 DKAAGGQHT
-763 TLSNGVLTIK
+763 TVTDGVLTVSFSASETVTFSVK
-773 FAANETGAF
+773 EAADT
-782 NVRELAAAALCN
+782 ALCN
-794 LARGR
+794 LARGK
-799 CITVSG
+799 CVTISG
-805 RYKVIKPFQSAAARL
+805 YYKIVKPFKSSAVRL
-820 SWYGKFASGTAQ
+820 ALTYGYKSGANNQ
-832 TLSYS
+832 TLYYTH
-837 QNAALKMDEVSADW
+837 NAAIKADEESTDW
-851 IYYEKTYT
+851 IFYEKTYIT
-859 TDLLDEEIEEL
+859 EMLDEEL
-870 GMMCEI
+870 VRMGMACEI
-876 TPSKAGTDGEIQ
+876 TPTKAETDGQMQ
-888 WKDWVLK
+888 WKDWTLK

-906 SKFAMDTS
+906 SKFAMDANS
-914 SATIDAGRLTF
+914 VTIDTGRLTF

-940 ASGNVT
+940 GNGNVT
-946 ASGTFKSANGKW
+946 VKGSFESGN
-958 EAALQSGSLIMNYD
+958 EQSGGYVSIKD
-972 GNRRVEL
+972 GKL
-979 FKASN
+979 QIK
-984 YDGGYLRLS
+984 Y
-993 GTYGE
+993 
-998 WDATTTCAPN
+998 
-1008 YISMRASSKGQ
+1008 
-1019 SLIMTPEYINLTEN
+1019 
-1033 SKRRF
+1033 
-1038 ATELGKNNGV
+1038 
-1048 PVSNSAVVQSP
+1048 
-1059 DGDVMARLMC
+1059 DGDVNLFFDTTISGSGYGNMHIC
-1069 GNVLGAPQAKLEFYY
+1069 GPGGQDAIVLQAQKDAGSGLYLFNKNGEY
-1084 KFDDALWSVMSLFYD
+1084 KTIIKGD
-1099 GSKNRVTLD
+1099 GSASFGATVYMSGDLVLPTDYNHVLYMNRSKLLPCK
-1108 TGKNAELYIKGRKF
+1108 GQNALYCNWVNVRGIDGNGYWVLAGFFDYKGT

>member
-40 PASGPLLGQIA
+40 PASGPWLGQIA

-109 ALAGTGW
+109 ALEGTGW
-116 TVDADANITK
+116 TVETDTDITK

-136 TAWEVVKQIVTTYR
+136 TAWEVVKQIVSTYR
-150 LELEIDAVNKRLKFH
+150 VELEIDAVNKRLLFH

-178 RLNLRSL
+178 RLNLRGL

-204 GLHLWRDG
+204 GLQLWQDG
-212 QNYIENH
+212 KNYIDNH

-224 VITSI
+224 TITAI

-244 AQARLDEAST
+244 AQARLAEASA
-254 PVRAYTAELVD
+254 PARAYTAELID
-265 LAAQGDKYNAL
+265 LAAQSDKYNAL
-276 AYDLGDTVL
+276 AYDLGDAVL

-388 INKALK
+388 ISKALK

-424 STEVSKTYAT
+424 TAEVSKTYAT
-434 KTAVTESVASLHAA
+434 TASVEKSLDTLQAA
-448 ATQAQQ
+448 AKSAQE
-454 TADKANADAASAQAA
+454 TADKANTDAANAQAA

-483 ADKAKQAAADAET
+483 ADKAKQAAADAE
-496 NAAADAQAKADAA
+496 A
-509 QAAAEKAAA
+509 
-518 ADAQAKAA
+518 
-526 AAEAAA
+526 
-532 KQAAAVD
+532 
-539 AQKKADAAQAAANQY
+539 
-554 TDTQLTKYSTTEET
+554 
-568 KSLISQ
+568 
-574 SAEQI
+574 
-579 STEVSKTYATKTAV
+579 
-593 TESVASLHAAATQ
+593 
-606 AQQTADKANADAAS
+606 
-620 AQAAADK
+620 
-627 AATDAAAAAAEADKA
+627 
-642 KQAAADA
+642 
-649 ETNAAADA
+649 NAAADA

-782 NVRELAAAALCN
+782 NVRELAATALCN

-805 RYKVIKPFQSAAARL
+805 SYKVIKPFQSAAARL
-820 SWYGKFASGTAQ
+820 SWYGKFASETAQ

-859 TDLLDEEIEEL
+859 TELLDEEIAEL
-870 GMMCEI
+870 GMSCEI
-876 TPSKAGTDGEIQ
+876 TPSKAETDGEIQ
-888 WKDWVLK
+888 WKDWTLK

-906 SKFAMDTS
+906 SKFAMDAS
-914 SATIDAGRLTF
+914 SVTIDTGRLTF

-946 ASGTFKSANGKW
+946 AAGTFKSANDKW
-958 EAALQSGSLIMNYD
+958 EATLRYGGLFMDYD
-972 GNRRVEL
+972 GKRRVEL
-979 FKASN
+979 FKAGN

-993 GTYGE
+993 GTYNGE
-998 WDATTTCAPN
+998 DAMATYAPN
-1008 YISMRASSKGQ
+1008 SIAMGSASKSA
-1019 SLIMTPEYINLTEN
+1019 IMTPEYISLTEN
-1033 SKRRF
+1033 SKSRF
-1038 ATELGKNNGV
+1038 TITQGVNDGV

-1069 GNVLGAPQAKLEFYY
+1069 GNVLGAPQAKLEFLY
-1084 KFDDALWSVMSLFYD
+1084 KVDNILWTVMNLTYD
-1099 GSKNRVTLD
+1099 GSKNRVTLYA
-1108 TGKNAELYIKGRKF
+1108 GKNAELYIQGKKF

>member
-8 KSHKKLANLT
+8 RNHKKLANLT
-18 GTKSPHIQRTLEYGD
+18 GIKSPHIQRTLEYGD
-33 ETLDFYY
+33 ETLDFFY
-40 PASGPLLGQIA
+40 PTSGPWLAQLL
-51 AECYVRTDRQEY
+51 AECYIHTDRQEY
-63 VVKAVEKSTAS
+63 VVKAVEKSSTS
-74 AWRKISCALNI
+74 AWRKVSCALNI
-85 EELEGTPFQD
+85 EELEGASFEG
-95 FETVEQTVKAAAEF
+95 FETVEQTVQAAAEF
-109 ALAGTGW
+109 ALEGTGW
-116 TVDADANITK
+116 TVEADADITK

-254 PVRAYTAELVD
+254 PARAYTAELVD
-265 LAAQGDKYNAL
+265 LAAQSNKYNAL
-276 AYDLGDTVL
+276 AYDLGDAVL
-285 LVSEKTDE
+285 LVSEKADE

-349 LRDDYLTKEE
+349 LKDDYLTKKE
-359 TKVAISA
+359 TEVKISA
-366 MAESIELEVSKKY
+366 LAESIELEVSKTY
-379 LTVASGEAA
+379 MTVANGQAA
-388 INKALK
+388 IDKALEA
-394 DGKAYTDGK
+394 GKQYTDGK

-415 LISQSAEQI
+415 LITQSAEQI
-424 STEVSKTYAT
+424 TLEVSKTYAT
-434 KTAVTESVASLHAA
+434 TANVEKSLDTLQAA
-448 ATQAQQ
+448 AKSAQE
-454 TADKANADAASAQAA
+454 TADKANNDAADAQAA
-469 ADKAATDAA
+469 ADKAAADAA

-483 ADKAKQAAADAET
+483 ADKAKQAAADAEA
-496 NAAADAQAKADAA
+496 NAAADAQEKANAA

-532 KQAAAVD
+532 KKAAAED
-539 AQKKADAAQAAANQY
+539 ATAKANAAQEAANKY
-554 TDTQLTKYSTTEET
+554 TDTQLTKYSTTEEM
-568 KSLISQ
+568 KSAINQ
-574 SAEQI
+574 SATGI
-579 STEVSKTYATKTAV
+579 TLEVSKTYATKTSV
-593 TESVASLHAAATQ
+593 EESVATLQAAAKS
-606 AQQTADKANADAAS
+606 AQETADKANNDAAD

-627 AATDAAAAAAEADKA
+627 AAADAAAAAAEADKA
-642 KQAAADA
+642 KRAAADA

-657 QAKADAAQAAAEKA
+657 QEKANAAQAAAEKA

-722 VKSAINQTATQISL
+722 MKSAISQTAEQITL

-754 DKAGGTAHT
+754 DKTIGTTHVSA
-763 TLSNGVLTIK
+763 SGGVLTMA
-773 FAANETGAF
+773 FSASETAVF
-782 NVRELAAAALCN
+782 SAREIADTTLWN

-799 CITVSG
+799 CLTLSG
-805 RYKVIKPFQSAAARL
+805 YYKVIKPFQSAAARL
-820 SWYGKFASGTAQ
+820 SGVWAYKSGASQ
-832 TLSYS
+832 TLHFN
-837 QNAALKMDEVSADW
+837 QNAALKLDEVSADW
-851 IYYEKTYT
+851 IYYEKTYF
-859 TDLLDEEIEEL
+859 DELLDEELSNL

-876 TPSKAGTDGEIQ
+876 TPTKAETDGKIQ
-888 WKDWVLK
+888 WKDWKLK
-895 ISTPVQSGTVR
+895 ISTPVQSGNIR
-906 SKFAMDTS
+906 SKFAMDAS
-914 SATIDAGRLTF
+914 SVTINTGRLTF

-946 ASGTFKSANGKW
+946 AKGAFESGD
-958 EAALQSGSLIMNYD
+958 EQSGGYACIKNGTLVLKYNGDTNLYFTTTISGSGYANMHLCGPGGQEAIVLQARQKEGGSIFLFDKDANQKTAIMGNGSARFGGSVGIGGDLSLPDDYNHVLYLRRSKLQPCNGQNSLYCDWVNVRGTD
-972 GNRRVEL
+972 GNSYWVLAGFGSYR
-979 FKASN
+979 
-984 YDGGYLRLS
+984 
-993 GTYGE
+993 GT
-998 WDATTTCAPN
+998 
-1008 YISMRASSKGQ
+1008 
-1019 SLIMTPEYINLTEN
+1019 
-1033 SKRRF
+1033 
-1038 ATELGKNNGV
+1038 
-1048 PVSNSAVVQSP
+1048 
-1059 DGDVMARLMC
+1059 
-1069 GNVLGAPQAKLEFYY
+1069 
-1084 KFDDALWSVMSLFYD
+1084 
-1099 GSKNRVTLD
+1099 
-1108 TGKNAELYIKGRKF
+1108 

>member
-8 KSHKKLANLT
+8 RNHKKLANLT
-18 GTKSPHIQRTLEYGD
+18 GIKSPHIQRTLEYGD
-33 ETLDFYY
+33 ETLDFSY
-40 PASGPLLGQIA
+40 PTSGPWLAQLL
-51 AECYVRTDRQEY
+51 AECYIRTDRQEY
-63 VVKAVEKSTAS
+63 VVKAVEKSSAS
-74 AWRKISCALNI
+74 AWRKVSCALNI
-85 EELEGTPFQD
+85 EELEGTPFED
-95 FETVEQTVKAAAEF
+95 FETVEQTVQAAAEF
-109 ALAGTGW
+109 ALEGTGW
-116 TVDADANITK
+116 TAETDADITK

-150 LELEIDAVNKRLKFH
+150 VELEIDAVNKRLKFH
-165 TRRGRDRGAYFIE
+165 TRRGQDRGAYFIE

-204 GLHLWRDG
+204 GLHLWQDG
-212 QNYIENH
+212 KNYIENH

-224 VITSI
+224 AITSI

-254 PVRAYTAELVD
+254 PARAYTAELVD
-265 LAAQGDKYNAL
+265 LAAQSDKYNAL
-276 AYDLGDTVL
+276 AYDLGDAVL

-349 LRDDYLTKEE
+349 LKDDYLTKKE
-359 TKVAISA
+359 TEVKISA
-366 MAESIELEVSKKY
+366 LAESIELEVSKTY
-379 LTVASGEAA
+379 MTVANGQAA
-388 INKALK
+388 IDKALEA
-394 DGKAYTDGK
+394 GKQYTDGK

-424 STEVSKTYAT
+424 TLEVSKTYAT
-434 KTAVTESVASLHAA
+434 TASVEKSLDTLQAA
-448 ATQAQQ
+448 AKSAQE
-454 TADKANADAASAQAA
+454 TADKANNDAANAQAA

-483 ADKAKQAAADAET
+483 ADKAKQAAADAEA
-496 NAAADAQAKADAA
+496 NAAADAQEKANAA

-532 KQAAAVD
+532 KKAAAED
-539 AQKKADAAQAAANQY
+539 ATAKANAAQEAANKY
-554 TDTQLTKYSTTEET
+554 TDTQLTKYSTTEEM
-568 KSLISQ
+568 KSAINQ
-574 SAEQI
+574 SATGI
-579 STEVSKTYATKTAV
+579 TLEVSKTYATKTSV
-593 TESVASLHAAATQ
+593 EESVATLQAAAKS
-606 AQQTADKANADAAS
+606 AQETADKANNDAAD

-627 AATDAAAAAAEADKA
+627 AAADAAAAAAEADKA

-657 QAKADAAQAAAEKA
+657 QEKANAAQAAAEKA

-722 VKSAINQTATQISL
+722 MKSAISQTAEQITL

-754 DKAGGTAHT
+754 DKTIGTTHVSA
-763 TLSNGVLTIK
+763 SGGVLTMA
-773 FAANETGAF
+773 FSASETAVF
-782 NVRELAAAALCN
+782 SAREIADTTLWN

-799 CITVSG
+799 CLTLSG
-805 RYKVIKPFQSAAARL
+805 YYKVIKPFQSAAARL
-820 SWYGKFASGTAQ
+820 SGVWAYKSGASQ
-832 TLSYS
+832 TLHYN
-837 QNAALKMDEVSADW
+837 QNAALKLDEVSTDW
-851 IYYEKTYT
+851 IYYEKTYF
-859 TDLLDEEIEEL
+859 DELLDEELSNL

-876 TPSKAGTDGEIQ
+876 TPTKAETDGKIQ
-888 WKDWVLK
+888 WKDWKLK
-895 ISTPVQSGTVR
+895 ISTPVQSGNIR
-906 SKFAMDTS
+906 SKFAMDAS
-914 SATIDAGRLTF
+914 SVTINTGRLTF

-940 ASGNVT
+940 GDGNVT
-946 ASGTFKSANGKW
+946 VKGSFESGN
-958 EAALQSGSLIMNYD
+958 EQSGGYVSIKDGKLQIKYD
-972 GNRRVEL
+972 GDINLFFDTTISGSGYGNMHICGPGGQDAIVLQAQKDAGSGLYLLNKNGEYKAIIKGDGSASFGATVYMSGDLVLPADYNHVLYMNRSKL
-979 FKASN
+979 QP
-984 YDGGYLRLS
+984 
-993 GTYGE
+993 
-998 WDATTTCAPN
+998 C
-1008 YISMRASSKGQ
+1008 KGQ
-1019 SLIMTPEYINLTEN
+1019 NALYCNWVNVRGID
-1033 SKRRF
+1033 
-1038 ATELGKNNGV
+1038 GNGYW
-1048 PVSNSAVVQSP
+1048 
-1059 DGDVMARLMC
+1059 
-1069 GNVLGAPQAKLEFYY
+1069 VLAGFFDY
-1084 KFDDALWSVMSLFYD
+1084 K
-1099 GSKNRVTLD
+1099 GT
-1108 TGKNAELYIKGRKF
+1108 

>member
-40 PASGPLLGQIA
+40 PASGPWLGQIA

-254 PVRAYTAELVD
+254 PARAYTAELVD
-265 LAAQGDKYNAL
+265 LAAQSDKYNAL
-276 AYDLGDTVL
+276 AYDLGDAVL

-424 STEVSKTYAT
+424 TAEVSKTYAT
-434 KTAVTESVASLHAA
+434 TASVEKSLDTIQAA
-448 ATQAQQ
+448 AKSAQE
-454 TADKANADAASAQAA
+454 TADKANNDAANAQAA

-483 ADKAKQAAADAET
+483 ADKAKQAAADAE
-496 NAAADAQAKADAA
+496 A
-509 QAAAEKAAA
+509 
-518 ADAQAKAA
+518 
-526 AAEAAA
+526 
-532 KQAAAVD
+532 
-539 AQKKADAAQAAANQY
+539 
-554 TDTQLTKYSTTEET
+554 
-568 KSLISQ
+568 
-574 SAEQI
+574 
-579 STEVSKTYATKTAV
+579 
-593 TESVASLHAAATQ
+593 
-606 AQQTADKANADAAS
+606 
-620 AQAAADK
+620 
-627 AATDAAAAAAEADKA
+627 
-642 KQAAADA
+642 
-649 ETNAAADA
+649 NAAADA

-691 AADAKKKADAAKK
+691 AADAKEKADAAKK

-741 LSGRNLLQYQNFE
+741 LSGRNLLQYQKFE
-754 DKAGGTAHT
+754 DKAEGNQHT
-763 TLSNGVLTIK
+763 TVTDGVLTVSFSASETVTFSVK
-773 FAANETGAF
+773 EAADT
-782 NVRELAAAALCN
+782 ALCN
-794 LARGR
+794 LARGK
-799 CITVSG
+799 CVTISG
-805 RYKVIKPFQSAAARL
+805 YYKIVKPFKSAAVRL
-820 SWYGKFASGTAQ
+820 ALTYGYKSGANNQ
-832 TLSYS
+832 TLYYTH
-837 QNAALKMDEVSADW
+837 NAAIKADEESTDW
-851 IYYEKTYT
+851 IFYEKTYIT
-859 TDLLDEEIEEL
+859 EMLDEEL
-870 GMMCEI
+870 VRMGMACEI
-876 TPSKAGTDGEIQ
+876 TPTKAETDGQMQ
-888 WKDWVLK
+888 WKDWTLK
-895 ISTPVQSGTVR
+895 ISAPVQSGTVR
-906 SKFAMDTS
+906 SKFAMDANS
-914 SATIDAGRLTF
+914 VTIDTGRLTF

-940 ASGNVT
+940 GNGNVT
-946 ASGTFKSANGKW
+946 VKGSFESGN
-958 EAALQSGSLIMNYD
+958 EQSGGYVSIKDGKLQIKYD
-972 GNRRVEL
+972 GDINL
-979 FKASN
+979 FF
-984 YDGGYLRLS
+984 D
-993 GTYGE
+993 
-998 WDATTTCAPN
+998 TTTSGSGYGNMHICGPGGQDAIVLQAQKDAGSGLYLFN
-1008 YISMRASSKGQ
+1008 KNREYKTIIKG
-1019 SLIMTPEYINLTEN
+1019 
-1033 SKRRF
+1033 
-1038 ATELGKNNGV
+1038 
-1048 PVSNSAVVQSP
+1048 
-1059 DGDVMARLMC
+1059 
-1069 GNVLGAPQAKLEFYY
+1069 
-1084 KFDDALWSVMSLFYD
+1084 D
-1099 GSKNRVTLD
+1099 GSASFGATVYMKGDLALPADYNHVLYMHRSKLQPCN
-1108 TGKNAELYIKGRKF
+1108 GQNALYCNWVNVRGIDGNGYWVLAGFFDYKGT

>member
-8 KSHKKLANLT
+8 RNHKKLANLT
-18 GTKSPHIQRTLEYGD
+18 GIKSPHIQRTLEYGD
-33 ETLDFYY
+33 ETLDFSY
-40 PASGPLLGQIA
+40 PTSGPWLAQLL
-51 AECYVRTDRQEY
+51 AECYIRTDRQEY
-63 VVKAVEKSTAS
+63 VVKAVEKSSTS
-74 AWRKISCALNI
+74 AWRKVSCALNI
-85 EELEGTPFQD
+85 EELEGAPFEG
-95 FETVEQTVKAAAEF
+95 FETVEQTVQAAAEF
-109 ALAGTGW
+109 ALEGTGW
-116 TVDADANITK
+116 TVETDDDITK

-136 TAWEVVKQIVTTYR
+136 TVWEVVKQIVTTYR

-165 TRRGRDRGAYFIE
+165 TRRGRDRGTYFIE

-254 PVRAYTAELVD
+254 PARAYTAELVD
-265 LAAQGDKYNAL
+265 LAAQSDKYNAL
-276 AYDLGDTVL
+276 AYDLGDAVL

-349 LRDDYLTKEE
+349 LKDDYLTKKE
-359 TKVAISA
+359 TEVKISA
-366 MAESIELEVSKKY
+366 LAESIELEVSKTY
-379 LTVASGEAA
+379 MTVANGQAA
-388 INKALK
+388 IDKALEA
-394 DGKAYTDGK
+394 GKQYTDGK

-424 STEVSKTYAT
+424 TLEVSKTYAT
-434 KTAVTESVASLHAA
+434 TASVEKSLDTLQAA
-448 ATQAQQ
+448 AKSAQE
-454 TADKANADAASAQAA
+454 TADKANNDAANAQAA

-483 ADKAKQAAADAET
+483 ADKAKQAAADAEA
-496 NAAADAQAKADAA
+496 NAAADAQEKANAA

-532 KQAAAVD
+532 KKAAAED
-539 AQKKADAAQAAANQY
+539 ATAKANAAQEAANKY
-554 TDTQLTKYSTTEET
+554 TDTQLTKYSTTEEM
-568 KSLISQ
+568 KSAINQ
-574 SAEQI
+574 SATGI
-579 STEVSKTYATKTAV
+579 TLEVSKTYATKTSV
-593 TESVASLHAAATQ
+593 EESVATLQAAAKS
-606 AQQTADKANADAAS
+606 AQETADKANNDAAD

-627 AATDAAAAAAEADKA
+627 AAADAAAAAAEADKA

-657 QAKADAAQAAAEKA
+657 QEKANAAQAAAEKA

-722 VKSAINQTATQISL
+722 MKSAISQTAEQITL

-754 DKAGGTAHT
+754 DKTIGTTHVSA
-763 TLSNGVLTIK
+763 SGGVLTMA
-773 FAANETGAF
+773 FSASETAVF
-782 NVRELAAAALCN
+782 SAREIADTTLWN

-799 CITVSG
+799 CLTLSG
-805 RYKVIKPFQSAAARL
+805 YYKVIKPFQSAAARL
-820 SWYGKFASGTAQ
+820 SGVWAYKSGASQ
-832 TLSYS
+832 TLHYN
-837 QNAALKMDEVSADW
+837 QNAALKLDEVSTDW
-851 IYYEKTYT
+851 IYYEKTYF
-859 TDLLDEEIEEL
+859 DELLDEELSNL

-876 TPSKAGTDGEIQ
+876 TPTKAETDGKIQ
-888 WKDWVLK
+888 WKDWKLK
-895 ISTPVQSGTVR
+895 ISTPVQSGNIR
-906 SKFAMDTS
+906 SKFAMDAS
-914 SATIDAGRLTF
+914 SVTINTGRLTF

-940 ASGNVT
+940 GDGNVT
-946 ASGTFKSANGKW
+946 VKGSFESGN
-958 EAALQSGSLIMNYD
+958 EQSGGYVSIKDGKLQIKYD
-972 GNRRVEL
+972 GDINLFFDTTISGSGYGNMHICGPGGQDAIVLQAQKDAGSGLYLLNKNGEYKAIIKGDGSASFGATVYMSGDLALPADYNHVLYMNRSKL
-979 FKASN
+979 QP
-984 YDGGYLRLS
+984 
-993 GTYGE
+993 
-998 WDATTTCAPN
+998 C
-1008 YISMRASSKGQ
+1008 KGQ
-1019 SLIMTPEYINLTEN
+1019 NALYCNWVNVRGID
-1033 SKRRF
+1033 
-1038 ATELGKNNGV
+1038 GNGYW
-1048 PVSNSAVVQSP
+1048 
-1059 DGDVMARLMC
+1059 
-1069 GNVLGAPQAKLEFYY
+1069 VLAGFFDY
-1084 KFDDALWSVMSLFYD
+1084 K
-1099 GSKNRVTLD
+1099 GT
-1108 TGKNAELYIKGRKF
+1108 